1 MSAVW
6 AIVTIKDLRYRSQDF
21 RAIISVIL
29 LRISWDSHLFYLW
42 TDRIL
47 IHKLTIHKLLLSG
60 TLTSLSFSSA
70 HLSLFPAIQSCLA
83 LFSLFPIIFSY
94 FLCHLIQLSREQ
106 SLLWESCR
114 SISQPSSIELCLCV
128 WVMRHSQWPLFCH
141 STQWFAGSYCSTL
154 PSAVFHNLLHPLA
167 PLTHSI
173 KQALLLWRNYT
184 SIIRYFLKL

>member
-60 TLTSLSFSSA
+60 TLTSFFCPS
-70 HLSLFPAIQSCLA
+70 LSLPCYPILPSPFFSLSYHFLIFSLSSNTMEPGTKPPLRELPINFPALEYWIVSLCLGNASQSA
-83 LFSLFPIIFSY
+83 T
-94 FLCHLIQLSREQ
+94 
-106 SLLWESCR
+106 SLLPLDPMVCWKLLQHLTLS
-114 SISQPSSIELCLCV
+114 SLSQPTSS
-128 WVMRHSQWPLFCH
+128 SGTTDTF
-141 STQWFAGSYCSTL
+141 
-154 PSAVFHNLLHPLA
+154 N
-167 PLTHSI
+167 
-173 KQALLLWRNYT
+173 
-184 SIIRYFLKL
+184 